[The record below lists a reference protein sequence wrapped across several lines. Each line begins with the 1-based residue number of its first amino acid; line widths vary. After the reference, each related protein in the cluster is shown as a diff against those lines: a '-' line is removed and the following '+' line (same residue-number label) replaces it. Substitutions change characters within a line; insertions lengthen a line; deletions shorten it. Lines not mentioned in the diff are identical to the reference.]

1 MNNKKY
7 MSYVIMSIMEST
19 FSNWILQ
26 ELDKRGW
33 SQSDLARASG
43 LTRGGVSN
51 IVNEKSSIGI
61 DSATGIAKAFGVPVT
76 EVLSAAGVIP
86 KMPEATAE
94 EEQLLYLFR
103 QLSDYDREAVL
114 NFVEFTSRRK

>member
-1 MNNKKY
+1 MGVHSNRFEEN
-7 MSYVIMSIMEST
+7 T

-86 KMPEATAE
+86 KVPEATAE

-103 QLSDYDREAVL
+103 QMTEDQRRDLLLYADFKLSR
-114 NFVEFTSRRK
+114 